1 MHLDDFYSYLMHLVA
16 SSRSVFCVIG
26 TLRSNFLLHKKIPQ
40 HISSWSNFRLL
51 FIFLFIFSLNKKN
64 DNPSATVFITV
75 PSKLHT
81 CYILTESFYNL
92 AFAFVEPGHL
102 ATTLLSAFCFANVCL
117 PTLSFGNASIP
128 HSTCGDSRS
137 SQLFGQAL
145 TRLVAVSC
153 VHCCT
158 STPALSTS
166 SSSRGFTSFE
176 WDISS

>member
-1 MHLDDFYSYLMHLVA
+1 MKWKSAGTPVK
-16 SSRSVFCVIG
+16 SRLP
-26 TLRSNFLLHKKIPQ
+26 TLKETGDERIELPPKVLETPIIPFDQ
-40 HISSWSNFRLL
+40 SPILWRKVTITSHV
-51 FIFLFIFSLNKKN
+51 SLKG
-64 DNPSATVFITV
+64 SV

-81 CYILTESFYNL
+81 CYILMESFYL
-92 AFAFVEPGHL
+92 AIAFVEPGHL

-128 HSTCGDSRS
+128 HFTCGDSRS

-176 WDISS
+176 WDISSWGGLHA